1 MKRVKDLFTASDNK
15 FVASGIEAY
24 IRGDIL
30 QLSMIPMSYL
40 FEYRIKLAC
49 EKNDILANMKIEEGC
64 LERIKEITG
73 RTLAGTD
80 VNVDEVITDIKVK
93 LIKGI
98 VTYECIKRTEEFY
111 RSIDESGQDVIN
123 ISDKIVVSE
132 ENISPEDFE
141 RILSIFN
148 IDHITY
154 NKYK

>member
-64 LERIKEITG
+64 LERVKEITD

-93 LIKGI
+93 LIKGL
-98 VTYECIKRTEEFY
+98 VTYECIKSTEEFY
-111 RSIDESGQDVIN
+111 RNIDESGQDVIN

>member
-49 EKNDILANMKIEEGC
+49 EKNEILANMKIEEGC
-64 LERIKEITG
+64 LERIKEITA

-132 ENISPEDFE
+132 ENICPEDFE

>member
-1 MKRVKDLFTASDNK
+1 MKRVKDLFTASENK
-15 FVASGIEAY
+15 FIASGIEAY

-30 QLSMIPMSYL
+30 ELSMIPMSYL

-64 LERIKEITG
+64 LERIKEITN
-73 RTLAGTD
+73 RTLADND
-80 VNVDEVITDIKVK
+80 VNVEEVITDIKVK
-93 LIKGI
+93 LIKGLI
-98 VTYECIKRTEEFY
+98 TYECIKSTEEFY
-111 RSIDESGQDVIN
+111 RNIDESSKDVIN
-123 ISDKIVVSE
+123 ISDKIVISE